1 VIGFETASTEVE
13 LAGLAAGWNALV
25 RAMPRPSPFLL
36 HGWLLEWWRHHGGGG
51 TLAVHVAWR
60 DGRLVGAVPLCVR
73 PRYGLRVTEF
83 VGGTAAPLADL
94 MVAPGEDPAVAEGL
108 AERIGRSGGDFA
120 DLFGLP
126 AGCRLARA
134 LPAGSLTVLERIEAP
149 VLDLPSGWEAVYEQR
164 LSSRTRRE
172 RARRRR
178 RLEGLGRVRVS
189 VARTPDEL
197 AAQLEDAFRLHALRW
212 QGRHPGPE
220 FSTSAGRAFHRAA
233 LRRLAEDDVPR
244 LVTLT
249 VGRRPV
255 AFSLHLLLERTV
267 YGVSMGFDPE
277 LARLSPGT
285 EALLC
290 ALELAADEGAERVE
304 FLGAADPY
312 KQALTDR
319 LEPLHQAIGVASTPR
334 GRVAAE
340 LLVAGVRARRRLR
353 RSQTA
358 RRIYARMPRLGRV
371 GA

>member
-1 VIGFETASTEVE
+1 VISFETATTEAE

-25 RAMPRPSPFLL
+25 RAMPRPCPFLL
-36 HGWLLEWWRHHGGGG
+36 HGWLLEWWRHHRQGR
-51 TLAVHVAWR
+51 TLAIQVARR
-60 DGRLVGAVPLCVR
+60 DGRLAGALPLCVSSR
-73 PRYGLRVTEF
+73 FGLRVTEF
-83 VGGTAAPLADL
+83 MGGTSAPLADL
-94 MVAPGEDPAVAEGL
+94 LLAPGEDPAVAAAL
-108 AERIGRSGGDFA
+108 AERISASGEFV

-126 AGCRLARA
+126 GGSRLARA
-134 LPAGSLTVLERIEAP
+134 LPAGSITMLERIEAP
-149 VLDLPSGWEAVYEQR
+149 VLDLHGGWKAIYEQR
-164 LSSRTRRE
+164 ISSRRRRE

-178 RLEGLGRVRVS
+178 RLEVLGRVRIS
-189 VARTPDEL
+189 VAQSPDEL
-197 AAQLEDAFRLHALRW
+197 AARLEDAFRLHALRW

-220 FSTSAGRAFHRAA
+220 FSTPVGRAFHRAA

-249 VGRRPV
+249 VGGRPA

-277 LARLSPGT
+277 LAHFSPGT
-285 EALLC
+285 ETLLR
-290 ALELAADEGAERVE
+290 ALELAIDEGAERVE

-319 LEPLHQAIGVASTPR
+319 LEPLHEAIGLPSTPR

-353 RSQTA
+353 RSETA
-358 RRIYARMPRLGRV
+358 RRIYAHVPRPKRAGV
-371 GA
+371 

>member
-1 VIGFETASTEVE
+1 VIGFETVSTEDE

-25 RAMPRPSPFLL
+25 RGMPRPSPFLL
-36 HGWLLEWWRHHGGGG
+36 HGWLLEWWRQHGGSR
-51 TLAVHVAWR
+51 TLAVHVAR
-60 DGRLVGAVPLCVR
+60 REGRLVGAVPLCVR
-73 PRYGLRVTEF
+73 SRYGLRVTEF

-94 MVAPGEDPAVAEGL
+94 MVAPGEDPAVAAGL
-108 AERIGRSGGDFA
+108 AERIGRTGGDFA

-126 AGCRLARA
+126 GGCRLARA
-134 LPAGSLTVLERIEAP
+134 LPADSLTVLERIEAP
-149 VLDLPSGWEAVYEQR
+149 VLDLRSGWEQR

-178 RLEGLGRVRVS
+178 RLEGLGRVRLS

-197 AAQLEDAFRLHALRW
+197 AATVEDAFRLHALRW

-220 FSTSAGRAFHRAA
+220 FSTAAGRAFHRAA

-249 VGRRPV
+249 VGGRPV

-290 ALELAADEGAERVE
+290 ALQLAAEEGAERVE

-353 RSQTA
+353 RSETA
-358 RRIYARMPRLGRV
+358 RRIYAHMPRTRRV

>member
-1 VIGFETASTEVE
+1 
-13 LAGLAAGWNALV
+13 
-25 RAMPRPSPFLL
+25 M
-36 HGWLLEWWRHHGGGG
+36 
-51 TLAVHVAWR
+51 
-60 DGRLVGAVPLCVR
+60 
-73 PRYGLRVTEF
+73 RVTEF
-83 VGGTAAPLADL
+83 MGGTGAPLADL
-94 MVAPGEDPAVAEGL
+94 VLAPGEDPAVAAAL
-108 AERIGRSGGDFA
+108 AERIPSTGGDFA

-126 AGCRLARA
+126 GGSRLARA

-149 VLDLPSGWEAVYEQR
+149 VLDLRGGWEAIYERR

-178 RLEGLGRVRVS
+178 RLEALGRVRIS
-189 VARTPDEL
+189 VARSPDEL
-197 AAQLEDAFRLHALRW
+197 AARLEDAFRLHALRW

-220 FSTSAGRAFHRAA
+220 FSTSIGRAFHRAA

-249 VGRRPV
+249 VGGRPV

-277 LARLSPGT
+277 LARLAPGT
-285 EALLC
+285 ETLLC
-290 ALELAADEGAERVE
+290 ALELAVEEGAERVE

-312 KQALTDR
+312 KRALTDR
-319 LEPLHQAIGVASTPR
+319 LEPLHQAIGLPSTPR

-353 RSQTA
+353 RSETA
-358 RRIYARMPRLGRV
+358 RRIYAHMPRPGRA

>member
-1 VIGFETASTEVE
+1 VIGFETATTEAE
-13 LAGLAAGWNALV
+13 LAGLVAGWDALV
-25 RAMPRPSPFLL
+25 RAMPRPCPFLL
-36 HGWLLEWWRHHGGGG
+36 HGWLFEWWRHHREGRA
-51 TLAVHVAWR
+51 LAIHLARR
-60 DGRLVGAVPLCVR
+60 DGRLVGALPLCVSSR
-73 PRYGLRVTEF
+73 HGLRVTEF
-83 VGGTAAPLADL
+83 MGGTGAPLADL
-94 MVAPGEDPAVAEGL
+94 LLAPGEDPAVAAAL
-108 AERIGRSGGDFA
+108 AERIPASGDFA

-126 AGCRLARA
+126 GDSRLARA
-134 LPAGSLTVLERIEAP
+134 LPAGSFTVLQRIEAP
-149 VLDLPSGWEAVYEQR
+149 VLDLRGGWEAIYEQR

-178 RLEGLGRVRVS
+178 GLEALGRVRIS
-189 VARTPDEL
+189 VARSPDEL
-197 AAQLEDAFRLHALRW
+197 AARLEDAFRLHALRW

-220 FSTSAGRAFHRAA
+220 FSTSIGQAFHRAA

-249 VGRRPV
+249 VGGRPV

-277 LARLSPGT
+277 LARLAPGT
-285 EALLC
+285 ETLLC
-290 ALELAADEGAERVE
+290 ALEFAAEEGAERVE

-312 KQALTDR
+312 KRALTDR
-319 LEPLHQAIGVASTPR
+319 LEPLHQAIGLPSTPR

-353 RSQTA
+353 RSETA
-358 RRIYARMPRLGRV
+358 RRIYAHVPRPGRA